1 MSFIVDL
8 DKDTCGSD
16 VKEALI
22 PNEKIIFKISRKNPY
37 FEYIKSNYKIIIIK
51 DEGDVIY
58 FKISS
63 IG

>member
-16 VKEALI
+16 IKDALI
-22 PNEKIIFKISRKNPY
+22 PSEKIVFKISKKNPY
-37 FEYIKSNYKIIIIK
+37 FDYIRSTYKIVIIK
-51 DEGDVIY
+51 DEGDIVF

-63 IG
+63 FG

>member
-8 DKDTCGSD
+8 DKEVCSSD
-16 VKEALI
+16 IKDALI
-22 PNEKIIFKISRKNPY
+22 PNEKIVFKISRKNPY
-37 FEYIKSNYKIIIIK
+37 FEYIKSNYRIVIVK
-51 DEGDVIY
+51 DKGDVVY